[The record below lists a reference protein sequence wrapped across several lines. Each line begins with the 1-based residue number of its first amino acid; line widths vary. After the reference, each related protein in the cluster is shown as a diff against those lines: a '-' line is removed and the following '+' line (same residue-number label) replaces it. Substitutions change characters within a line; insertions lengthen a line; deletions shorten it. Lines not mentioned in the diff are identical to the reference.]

1 MLCINVGIEGTV
13 WSVSGARRATATLQ
27 VDFKKCSRSPV
38 FLCSFD
44 VIPERGTTS
53 PSPKTL
59 QAVTIIIVDDAVVAI
74 VGIKGGTEFS

>member
-1 MLCINVGIEGTV
+1 MKT
-13 WSVSGARRATATLQ
+13 
-27 VDFKKCSRSPV
+27 SRSPRHAFCDARRSKKPLEREV
-38 FLCSFD
+38 IEGVRWKEEASVRDL